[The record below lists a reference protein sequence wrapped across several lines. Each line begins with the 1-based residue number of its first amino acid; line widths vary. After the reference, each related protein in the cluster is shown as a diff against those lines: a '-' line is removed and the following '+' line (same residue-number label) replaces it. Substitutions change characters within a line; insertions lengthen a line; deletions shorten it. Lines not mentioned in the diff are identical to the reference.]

1 MIAHPTLDGVV
12 HALVRVRTRLCEC
25 ALTFLNLSR
34 GCLRGEDLLQFAS
47 TAKVLLAR
55 GDARTESR
63 EADVVRQTDFFE
75 GTETKLQA
83 INRNDIIKP
92 RS

>member
-1 MIAHPTLDGVV
+1 MLIPNSKTHTNVVSLLQSLVTLRVHVKESSRDCARDTDGVV
-12 HALVRVRTRLCEC
+12 HVLVRVRTRLCEC

-55 GDARTESR
+55 GDARR
-63 EADVVRQTDFFE
+63 V
-75 GTETKLQA
+75 
-83 INRNDIIKP
+83 
-92 RS
+92 